1 MQLKSFREQVLE
13 TALQMIRDG
22 LAFGAGGNISAR
34 DPESGLI
41 AITPSAIEYTRMSP
55 EDVVV
60 IDKDGVKIEG
70 QWKPTSETPMHTIF
84 YRERSDVGAV
94 VHTHAPYASVFA
106 ISGEP
111 IPMVVTESALCIGG
125 TVKVAPYVRPGTE
138 ELAQMVLETMGSGV
152 SVLLA
157 QHGMIA
163 VGPDL
168 HSAYATTIATEVS
181 ARLTL
186 LARSAGMKP
195 ITIDSSE
202 VTELRQLY
210 LEHYHP
216 TKA

>member
-195 ITIDSSE
+195 ITIESSE

>member
-125 TVKVAPYVRPGTE
+125 MVKVAPYVRPGTE

-195 ITIDSSE
+195 ITIESSE

>member
-1 MQLKSFREQVLE
+1 MLLATLRQKVLE

-34 DPESGLI
+34 DSESGLI
-41 AITPSAIEYTRMSP
+41 AITPTAIEYTRMSP

-60 IDKDGVKIEG
+60 IDEYGKNVEG
-70 QWKPTSETPMHTIF
+70 AWKPTSETPMHTIF
-84 YRERSDVGAV
+84 YREREDVGAV

-106 ISGEP
+106 ICNAE

-125 TVKVAPYVRPGTE
+125 HVPVAPYVRPGTE
-138 ELAQMVLETMGSGV
+138 ELARTVLEAMGTGV
-152 SVLLA
+152 AVLLA

-163 VGPDL
+163 VGSDL
-168 HSAYATTIATEVS
+168 HAAYATTIATEVS

-186 LARSAGMKP
+186 LARSAGLQP
-195 ITIDSSE
+195 NTIDQTE

-210 LEHYHP
+210 LQQYHP
-216 TKA
+216 TQA

>member
-202 VTELRQLY
+202 VIELRQLY

>member
-1 MQLKSFREQVLE
+1 MKLKTLREQVLE

-41 AITPSAIEYTRMSP
+41 AITPSAIEYTRMSA

-60 IDKDGVKIEG
+60 IDEHGVKVEG

-84 YRERSDVGAV
+84 YRERKDVEAV
-94 VHTHAPYASVFA
+94 VHTHAPFASVFA
-106 ISGEP
+106 ISGQE

-125 TVKVAPYVRPGTE
+125 TVQVAPYIRPGTE
-138 ELAQMVLETMGSGV
+138 ELARVVLETMDSGV

-168 HSAYATTIATEVS
+168 HAAYSTTIATEVS

-186 LARSAGMKP
+186 LARSAGMQP
-195 ITIDSSE
+195 ITIDQAE
-202 VTELRQLY
+202 VAELRQLY
-210 LEHYHP
+210 IEHYHP
-216 TKA
+216 TKV

>member
-60 IDKDGVKIEG
+60 IDKNGVKIEG

-202 VTELRQLY
+202 VIELRQLY

>member
-1 MQLKSFREQVLE
+1 MKLKTLREQVLE

-60 IDKDGVKIEG
+60 IDEHGVKVEG

-84 YRERSDVGAV
+84 YRERKDVEAV
-94 VHTHAPYASVFA
+94 VHTHAPFASVFA
-106 ISGEP
+106 ISGQE

-125 TVKVAPYVRPGTE
+125 TVQVAPYIRPGTE
-138 ELAQMVLETMGSGV
+138 ELARVVLETMDSGV

-168 HSAYATTIATEVS
+168 HAAYSTTIATEVS

-186 LARSAGMKP
+186 LARSAGMQP
-195 ITIDSSE
+195 ITIDQAE
-202 VTELRQLY
+202 VAELRQLY
-210 LEHYHP
+210 IEHYHP
-216 TKA
+216 TKV

>member
-1 MQLKSFREQVLE
+1 MKLKTLREQVLE

-60 IDKDGVKIEG
+60 IDEHGVKVEG

-84 YRERSDVGAV
+84 YRERKDVEAV
-94 VHTHAPYASVFA
+94 VHTHAPVASVFA
-106 ISGEP
+106 ISGQE

-125 TVKVAPYVRPGTE
+125 TVQVAPYIRPGTE
-138 ELAQMVLETMGSGV
+138 ELARVVLETMDSGV

-168 HSAYATTIATEVS
+168 HAAYSTTIATEVS

-186 LARSAGMKP
+186 LARSAGMQP
-195 ITIDSSE
+195 ITIDQAE
-202 VTELRQLY
+202 VAELRQLY
-210 LEHYHP
+210 IEHYHP
-216 TKA
+216 TKV

>member
-1 MQLKSFREQVLE
+1 MKLKTLREQVLE

-60 IDKDGVKIEG
+60 IDEHGVKVEG

-84 YRERSDVGAV
+84 YRERKDVEAV
-94 VHTHAPYASVFA
+94 VHTHAPFASVFA
-106 ISGEP
+106 ISGQE

-125 TVKVAPYVRPGTE
+125 TVQVAPYIRPGTE
-138 ELAQMVLETMGSGV
+138 ELARVVLETMDSGV

-168 HSAYATTIATEVS
+168 HAAYSTTIATEVS

-186 LARSAGMKP
+186 LARSAGMQP
-195 ITIDSSE
+195 ITIDQAE
-202 VTELRQLY
+202 VAELRQLY
-210 LEHYHP
+210 IEHYHP
-216 TKA
+216 TTV

>member
-1 MQLKSFREQVLE
+1 MQLKSYREQVLE
-13 TALQMIRDG
+13 TALQMIGDG
-22 LAFGAGGNISAR
+22 LAFGAGGNISTR
-34 DPESGLI
+34 DPDSGLI
-41 AITPSAIEYTRMSP
+41 AITPSAIEYTKMSP
-55 EDVVV
+55 EDIVL
-60 IDKDGVKIEG
+60 IDQYGKKVEG

-84 YRERSDVGAV
+84 YRERPDIGAV

-111 IPMVVTESALCIGG
+111 IPMVVTEAALCIGG
-125 TVKVAPYVRPGTE
+125 MVKVAPYVRPGTE
-138 ELAQMVLETMGSGV
+138 ELARTVLETMGPGV

-168 HSAYATTIATEVS
+168 HAAYATTIATEVS

-186 LARSAGMKP
+186 LSRSAGMNP

-202 VTELRQLY
+202 VAELRQLY